1 MIKEFNNYVIESD
14 IYYLLL
20 AYNDTQNFIPTGGK
34 KISMLTK
41 EEVLKLIDEAMSF
54 YKNSIKSI
62 EEYLE
67 E

>member
-1 MIKEFNNYVIESD
+1 MIKEFNNYVIDSD

-20 AYNDTQNFIPTGGK
+20 AYNDAHDFVPTSGN

-41 EEVLKLIDEAMSF
+41 EEVLKLIDEATEF
-54 YKNSIKSI
+54 YKKSVKSI

-67 E
+67 